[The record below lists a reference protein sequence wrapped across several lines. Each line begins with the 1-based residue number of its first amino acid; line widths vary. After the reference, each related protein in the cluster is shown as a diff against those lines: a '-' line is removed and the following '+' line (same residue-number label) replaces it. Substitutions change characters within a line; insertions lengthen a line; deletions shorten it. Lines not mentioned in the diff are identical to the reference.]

1 MSTQPDLPVCRMTAL
16 PSVLPSYFMTRTQQF
31 TTGVVRTLVTAL
43 RNLICLA
50 NSCCQAVIGHVYC
63 LARMFGFDCWDVNH
77 DGTAVSQR
85 TNNCVQGGT
94 SVYIVGQYLMTQTT
108 TAYRLPLELTFIS
121 GHQNKKNQIQTS
133 SVSLSGSETVR
144 HKSRTGRQVNR
155 NSVSQPGK
163 QERTGGIFPCYGGCP
178 RFHQAIV

>member
-1 MSTQPDLPVCRMTAL
+1 MCGSVSSNVEVCVCVCFMSIQMCRMSTPPDLPVCRMTAL

-77 DGTAVSQR
+77 DGTAVSQ
-85 TNNCVQGGT
+85 
-94 SVYIVGQYLMTQTT
+94 I
-108 TAYRLPLELTFIS
+108 
-121 GHQNKKNQIQTS
+121 
-133 SVSLSGSETVR
+133 
-144 HKSRTGRQVNR
+144 GRASCR
-155 NSVSQPGK
+155 
-163 QERTGGIFPCYGGCP
+163 ER
-178 RFHQAIV
+178 V